1 MVQSSWFQMG
11 GDKRLQPPKL
21 VYLIKEIGESH
32 QPPSSH
38 DTSQKIS
45 IAIKPTINGK
55 IQPRPDIIEPPEE
68 IQDRIGFIYN
78 NLSINNLKHKSK
90 EMREALETNPDF
102 FIWLANYIVVKRVLK
117 EENFLQI
124 YAEVVEELRNRIY
137 YLL

>member
-1 MVQSSWFQMG
+1 MG

-32 QPPSSH
+32 GGPPGHGQESG
-38 DTSQKIS
+38 QKMS

-78 NLSINNLKHKSK
+78 NLSIYNFCLDIITFSK
-90 EMREALETNPDF
+90 
-102 FIWLANYIVVKRVLK
+102 
-117 EENFLQI
+117 
-124 YAEVVEELRNRIY
+124 
-137 YLL
+137 